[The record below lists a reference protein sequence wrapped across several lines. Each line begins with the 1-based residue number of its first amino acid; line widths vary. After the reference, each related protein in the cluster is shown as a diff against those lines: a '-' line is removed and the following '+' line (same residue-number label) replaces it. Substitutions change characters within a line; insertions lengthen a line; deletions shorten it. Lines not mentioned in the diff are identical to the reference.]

1 MNGLLTAIVALLVIL
16 ALPAL
21 IVLFVGIFITGI
33 GAVIWILSKIG
44 IIALCVAAIGFGVYI
59 LDLIF

>member
-21 IVLFVGIFITGI
+21 IVLFVGILITGI

>member
-1 MNGLLTAIVALLVIL
+1 MNGLLTAILALLVIL

-21 IVLFVGIFITGI
+21 IVLFIGIFITGI

-44 IIALCVAAIGFGVYI
+44 IIALCILAIGLGIYI